1 MKSKKIPVAIATCA
15 LSSAL
20 LLGCADQ
27 AVDAYEP
34 ARADAGTG
42 TADDAAA
49 GMTTT
54 HTVSAAVEPDA
65 PYVSDGRRPAREP
78 DVIYVPTPERVVD
91 AMLNLAGVKEGDVLY
106 DLGSGDGRIPI
117 AAAQRFG
124 VRGVGIDINPVRVRE
139 ANANAEAA
147 GVTDLVTF
155 KEADLFQEDIS
166 EASVVTLYLL
176 QSLNVKLRPK
186 LLAELKPGTRIVSH
200 AFDMAD
206 QWEPEQ
212 TQEIDGTRIFLWTV
226 PER

>member
-1 MKSKKIPVAIATCA
+1 MKSKKTLIALAICTPF
-15 LSSAL
+15 L
-20 LLGCADQ
+20 LACADK
-27 AVDAYEP
+27 AVNAYEP
-34 ARADAGTG
+34 ADGSATS
-42 TADDAAA
+42 AAA
-49 GMTTT
+49 NEDAMNTT
-54 HTVSAAVEPDA
+54 HTVTTAIGPDSPHAESAP
-65 PYVSDGRRPAREP
+65 RPSREP
-78 DVIYVPTPERVVD
+78 DVIYVPTPEPVVD

-139 ANANAEAA
+139 ANANAETA
-147 GVTDLVTF
+147 GVTNLVTF
-155 KEADLFQEDIS
+155 KEADLFEEDIS

-212 TQEIDGTRIFLWTV
+212 TQEVDGTRIYLWTV

>member
-1 MKSKKIPVAIATCA
+1 MKSKKIPVAFAICA

-20 LLGCADQ
+20 LVACADQ
-27 AVDAYEP
+27 AINAYEP
-34 ARADAGTG
+34 ARPDAE
-42 TADDAAA
+42 TAEGDTAAA
-49 GMTTT
+49 PMNTT
-54 HTVSAAVEPDA
+54 HTVTAAIEPDSPHASGARA
-65 PYVSDGRRPAREP
+65 PSREP

-139 ANANAEAA
+139 ANANAESA

-155 KEADLFQEDIS
+155 KEADLFEEDIS

-186 LLAELKPGTRIVSH
+186 LLAELEPGTRIVSH

-206 QWEPEQ
+206 QWAPEQ
-212 TQEIDGTRIFLWTV
+212 TQEIDGTRIYLWTV

>member
-1 MKSKKIPVAIATCA
+1 MKSKKPLIALAICTPF
-15 LSSAL
+15 L
-20 LLGCADQ
+20 LACADK
-27 AVDAYEP
+27 AVNAYEP
-34 ARADAGTG
+34 ADGSATS
-42 TADDAAA
+42 AAA
-49 GMTTT
+49 NKDPLNTT
-54 HTVSAAVEPDA
+54 HTVTAEIGPDSPYAEGA
-65 PYVSDGRRPAREP
+65 PRPSREP
-78 DVIYVPTPERVVD
+78 DVIYVPTPEPVVD

-124 VRGVGIDINPVRVRE
+124 VRAVGIDINPVRVRE
-139 ANANAEAA
+139 ANANAETA
-147 GVTDLVTF
+147 GVTNLVTF
-155 KEADLFQEDIS
+155 KEADLFEEDIS

-206 QWEPEQ
+206 QWTPEQ
-212 TQEIDGTRIFLWTV
+212 TQEVDGTRIYLWTV

>member
-1 MKSKKIPVAIATCA
+1 MKSKKTLIALAVCVPF
-15 LSSAL
+15 L
-20 LLGCADQ
+20 LACADQ
-27 AVDAYEP
+27 AINAYEP
-34 ARADAGTG
+34 VDGSAT
-42 TADDAAA
+42 TAAENDDAAPD
-49 GMTTT
+49 TT
-54 HTVSAAVEPDA
+54 HTVTAEIGPDSPYAEGA
-65 PYVSDGRRPAREP
+65 PRPAREP
-78 DVIYVPTPERVVD
+78 DVIYVPTPEPVVD

-139 ANANAEAA
+139 ANANAETA
-147 GVTDLVTF
+147 GVTNLVTF
-155 KEADLFQEDIS
+155 KEADLFEEDIS

-206 QWEPEQ
+206 QWKPEQ
-212 TQEIDGTRIFLWTV
+212 TQEVDGTRIYLWTV

>member
-1 MKSKKIPVAIATCA
+1 MKSKKTLIALAICTPF
-15 LSSAL
+15 L
-20 LLGCADQ
+20 LACADK
-27 AVDAYEP
+27 
-34 ARADAGTG
+34 
-42 TADDAAA
+42 ADDAYAPADGNATRAVANDDAA
-49 GMTTT
+49 LDTAG
-54 HTVSAAVEPDA
+54 TVTAEVGPDSPYAEGA
-65 PYVSDGRRPAREP
+65 PPPSREP
-78 DVIYVPTPERVVD
+78 DVIYVPTPEPVVD

-139 ANANAEAA
+139 ANANAETA

-155 KEADLFQEDIS
+155 KEADLFEEDIS

-206 QWEPEQ
+206 QWKPEQ
-212 TQEIDGTRIFLWTV
+212 TQEVDGTRIYLWTV

>member
-1 MKSKKIPVAIATCA
+1 MKPSKKTLIALAICAPFLFACSEQAATA
-15 LSSAL
+15 NA
-20 LLGCADQ
+20 
-27 AVDAYEP
+27 P
-34 ARADAGTG
+34 AANATSGA
-42 TADDAAA
+42 ADD
-49 GMTTT
+49 MNTT
-54 HTVSAAVEPDA
+54 HTVTAEVGPDSPYAEGA
-65 PYVSDGRRPAREP
+65 PRPSREP
-78 DVIYVPTPERVVD
+78 DVIYVPTPEPVVD
-91 AMLNLAGVKEGDVLY
+91 AMLNLAGVQAGDVLY

-117 AAAQRFG
+117 AAAKRFG

-139 ANANAEAA
+139 ANANAQEA

-206 QWEPEQ
+206 QWEPEK
-212 TQEIDGTRIFLWTV
+212 TQEVDGTRIYMWTV

>member
-1 MKSKKIPVAIATCA
+1 MKPSKKTLLALAICA
-15 LSSAL
+15 PIL
-20 LLGCADQ
+20 LACADQ
-27 AVDAYEP
+27 AVNAYEP
-34 ARADAGTG
+34 VDGSAAAAPADAPV
-42 TADDAAA
+42 D
-49 GMTTT
+49 TT
-54 HTVSAAVEPDA
+54 HTVTADIGADAAAVSDA
-65 PYVSDGRRPAREP
+65 PRPSREP
-78 DVIYVPTPERVVD
+78 DVIYVPTPEPVVD
-91 AMLNLAGVKEGDVLY
+91 AMLNLAGVREGDVLY

-139 ANANAEAA
+139 ANANAETA

-155 KEADLFQEDIS
+155 KEADLFEEDIS
-166 EASVVTLYLL
+166 EATVVTLYLL

-206 QWEPEQ
+206 QWAPEQ
-212 TQEIDGTRIFLWTV
+212 TQEVDGTRIYLWTV

>member
-1 MKSKKIPVAIATCA
+1 MIRSIP
-15 LSSAL
+15 SS
-20 LLGCADQ
+20 
-27 AVDAYEP
+27 P
-34 ARADAGTG
+34 ARALCVLVPALMTACAQAPQPPQT
-42 TADDAAA
+42 TADADLPAAA
-49 GMTTT
+49 SAGSAPTAVP
-54 HTVSAAVEPDA
+54 TVTAQIGPDSPFAEGA
-65 PYVSDGRRPAREP
+65 PPPSREP
-78 DVIYVPTPERVVD
+78 DVIYVPTPEPVVD
-91 AMLNLAGVKEGDVLY
+91 AMLNLAKVGEGDVLY

-124 VRGVGIDINPVRVRE
+124 VRAVGIDINPVRVRE

-147 GVTDLVTF
+147 GVTNLVTF

-206 QWEPEQ
+206 QWTPEV
-212 TQEIDGTRIFLWTV
+212 TQEVDGTRIYLWTV
-226 PER
+226 PAH

>member
-1 MKSKKIPVAIATCA
+1 MTPSKKSLLALAICTPF
-15 LSSAL
+15 L
-20 LLGCADQ
+20 LACGEQ
-27 AVDAYEP
+27 AVGADEP
-34 ARADAGTG
+34 VDGSAATPSADEA
-42 TADDAAA
+42 
-49 GMTTT
+49 METT
-54 HTVSAAVEPDA
+54 HTVSARVEPDSPHA
-65 PYVSDGRRPAREP
+65 AHGVRPAREP
-78 DVIYVPTPERVVD
+78 DVIYVPTPEPVVD

-117 AAAQRFG
+117 AAAKRFG

-139 ANANAEAA
+139 ANANAQEA
-147 GVTDLVTF
+147 GVTGLVTF

-200 AFDMAD
+200 AFDMAE

-212 TQEIDGTRIFLWTV
+212 TQEVDGTRIYLWTV

>member
-1 MKSKKIPVAIATCA
+1 MKPSKKTLLALAICA
-15 LSSAL
+15 PIL
-20 LLGCADQ
+20 LACADQ
-27 AVDAYEP
+27 AVNAYEP
-34 ARADAGTG
+34 VDGGAAAAPADAPV
-42 TADDAAA
+42 D
-49 GMTTT
+49 TT
-54 HTVSAAVEPDA
+54 HTVTADIGADAAAVSDA
-65 PYVSDGRRPAREP
+65 PRPSREP
-78 DVIYVPTPERVVD
+78 DVIYVPTPEPVVD
-91 AMLNLAGVKEGDVLY
+91 AMLNLAGVREGDVLY

-139 ANANAEAA
+139 ANANAETA

-155 KEADLFQEDIS
+155 KEADLFEEDIS
-166 EASVVTLYLL
+166 EATVVTLYLL

-206 QWEPEQ
+206 QWAPEQ
-212 TQEIDGTRIFLWTV
+212 TQEVDGTRIYLWTV

>member
-1 MKSKKIPVAIATCA
+1 MTSKKTLLALAICA
-15 LSSAL
+15 PFL
-20 LLGCADQ
+20 LACADQ
-27 AVDAYEP
+27 AVNAYEP
-34 ARADAGTG
+34 ADGSATSSAAVD
-42 TADDAAA
+42 DDAA
-49 GMTTT
+49 MNTT
-54 HTVSAAVEPDA
+54 HTVTAAIGPDSPYAEGA
-65 PYVSDGRRPAREP
+65 PAPSREP
-78 DVIYVPTPERVVD
+78 DVIYVPTPEPVVD

-139 ANANAEAA
+139 ANANAETA

-155 KEADLFQEDIS
+155 KEADLFEEDIS

-212 TQEIDGTRIFLWTV
+212 TQEIDGTRIYLWTV

>member
-1 MKSKKIPVAIATCA
+1 MMPSKKTLIALAVCTPF
-15 LSSAL
+15 L
-20 LLGCADQ
+20 LACADQ
-27 AVDAYEP
+27 AVNAYEP
-34 ARADAGTG
+34 VDGAAAVTDGADAPS
-42 TADDAAA
+42 AIN
-49 GMTTT
+49 TT
-54 HTVSAAVEPDA
+54 HTVTAEVGPDSPYAEGA
-65 PYVSDGRRPAREP
+65 PRPAREP
-78 DVIYVPTPERVVD
+78 DVIYVPTPEPVVD
-91 AMLNLAGVKEGDVLY
+91 AMLNLAGVKAGDVLY

-155 KEADLFQEDIS
+155 KEADLFEEDIG
-166 EASVVTLYLL
+166 EATVVTLYLL

-186 LLAELKPGTRIVSH
+186 LLAELAPGTRIVSH

-206 QWEPEQ
+206 EWEPEQ
-212 TQEIDGTRIFLWTV
+212 TQEVGGSRIYLWTV